1 MEDITKVEQKR
12 PKILIIDDEKINIDI
27 LLNMLKEDYKL
38 VIAKDGQQ
46 AMMRLDLH
54 DGNPDLILL
63 DIVMPGMDGFEVC
76 RRLKANSSTRGIPV
90 IFLTSMT
97 GIDDETKGFE
107 AGAVDFITKPFNPA
121 VVKARVKT
129 HLALYDQ
136 NRTMED
142 MVNKRTEQLQV
153 STNALEE
160 ALRNLQTTE
169 IVPGVY
175 WVQVPGA
182 DLYVLCGAPA
192 DVVKHMMIKGYISR
206 QTKDGVTFE
215 TGPNAI
221 LLSEVLIQNGMF
233 SNLAEF
239 PVLQMLYRQGMLLP
253 GHPRNTGVKPLLIG
267 SREQV
272 NAQMNYI
279 YRGNYGLTSVEELVQ
294 GGLSPQ
300 EAQQMMAIKLKFAF
314 GGIRPTTD
322 FVDTIVVEQA
332 PVEIKNGVY
341 IRRTGFN
348 RYEFQYKGRTTEV
361 DLNLAPDQTYESPY
375 TLGFHDIGR
384 HYFSV
389 IHSGQGDGWDTRR
402 QSMASILVFQ
412 GNIYLIDA
420 SPGIVFTLKSLGI
433 DISEIKGIFHTHA
446 HDDHFCGLPALI
458 QSDHRIKYYATPVVR
473 ASVSRKLSALMSMEE
488 ERFFDYFDVSDLQVN
503 QWNDCDG
510 LEVKPVYSPHPVETN
525 ILFFRAQDD
534 NGYKTYAHLADIV
547 SLELLKKM
555 CIPPG
560 ESAISPTFFDDVK
573 ANYLLPV
580 DLKKIDAGGGLIHGQ
595 ASDFKND
602 DSGRVVLAHT
612 STALTN
618 EQKEIGSEAVFG
630 SVDVL
635 IPTQQDYIRRAAYLY
650 LKAFFPTIDEG
661 YLRVLLNTKIL
672 RFSAGSLILGKDD
685 TPCVYLIL
693 SGSVEFILSSRNI
706 HNLISV
712 GSLIGERALFT
723 DEPQQGSWR
732 AISHVN
738 VMRFSVDFF
747 RGFLKKHDLFDFM
760 KSAVNNIAFLQGTW
774 LFGEGISYM
783 VLNRI
788 AHKIVPTYYNKGER
802 ISGGDLRIL
811 FLTKEGEVNVYTANG
826 NLVFSCS
833 DGGFFG
839 EDSIVSSLPRQ
850 LIFETSTPS
859 TVYHIDGDMLLE
871 IPVVHWKL
879 LEIHS
884 KRRNM

>member
-1 MEDITKVEQKR
+1 
-12 PKILIIDDEKINIDI
+12 
-27 LLNMLKEDYKL
+27 
-38 VIAKDGQQ
+38 
-46 AMMRLDLH
+46 
-54 DGNPDLILL
+54 
-63 DIVMPGMDGFEVC
+63 
-76 RRLKANSSTRGIPV
+76 
-90 IFLTSMT
+90 
-97 GIDDETKGFE
+97 
-107 AGAVDFITKPFNPA
+107 
-121 VVKARVKT
+121 
-129 HLALYDQ
+129 
-136 NRTMED
+136 
-142 MVNKRTEQLQV
+142 MVNKRTEQLQT

-169 IVPGVY
+169 IIPGVY

-182 DLYVLCGAPA
+182 DLHVLCGAPA
-192 DVVKHMMIKGYISR
+192 DVVKHMMIKGHISR
-206 QTKDGVTFE
+206 ETRSGVTFE

-221 LLSEVLIQNGMF
+221 LLSEVLIQNGSF

-253 GHPRNTGVKPLLIG
+253 GHPRNTGAKPLLIG

-279 YRGNYGLTSVEELVQ
+279 YRGNYGLTSIEELMQ
-294 GGLSPQ
+294 SGLSLQ
-300 EAQQMMAIKLKFAF
+300 EAQQVMAIKLKFAF
-314 GGIRPTTD
+314 GKIRPTTD
-322 FVDTIVVEQA
+322 FVDTIVVEQE

-341 IRRTGFN
+341 IRRAGFN

-361 DLNLAPDQTYESPY
+361 DLNLAHGQDYESPY

-402 QSMASILVFQ
+402 QSMSSIIVFQ

-420 SPGIVFTLKSLGI
+420 SPNIVFTLRAFGI

-473 ASVSRKLSALMSMEE
+473 ASVSGKLSALMSMEE
-488 ERFFDYFDVSDLQVN
+488 ERFFDYFEVSDLQVN

-525 ILFFRAQDD
+525 ILFFRALDET
-534 NGYKTYAHLADIV
+534 GYKTYAHLADIV
-547 SLELLKKM
+547 SLELLKNM
-555 CIPPG
+555 CKAPE
-560 ESAISPTFFDDVK
+560 ESGISPTLFDQVK
-573 ANYLLPV
+573 ADYLERV

-595 ASDFKND
+595 ASDFRGDASDK
-602 DSGRVVLAHT
+602 VVLAHT
-612 STALTN
+612 CTALTN

-635 IPTQQDYIRRAAYLY
+635 IPTQQDYLRRAAYLY
-650 LKAFFPTIDEG
+650 LKALFLDLDEDR
-661 YLRVLLNTKIL
+661 LRVLLNARII
-672 RFSAGSLILGKDD
+672 RFNAGSLIVDKSDM
-685 TPCVYLIL
+685 PCVYLIL
-693 SGSVEFILSSRNI
+693 SGSVEFILSSRSI
-706 HNLISV
+706 HNHLSV
-712 GSLIGERALFT
+712 GSLIGERALFSG
-723 DEPQQGSWR
+723 EPQQQGSWR

-747 RGFLKKHDLFDFM
+747 QNFLKKHGLYDFM
-760 KSAVNNIAFLQGTW
+760 ESTVNNIAFLQSTW

-783 VLNRI
+783 VLNRL
-788 AHKIVPTYYNKGER
+788 AQKVTTMTCNKGESIPR
-802 ISGGDLRIL
+802 GDSCVL
-811 FLTKEGEVNVYTANG
+811 FLIKEGEINVYSHSGT
-826 NLVFSCS
+826 LFFSCS
-833 DGGFFG
+833 NGDFFG
-839 EDSIVSSLPRQ
+839 EDSFVSKLSGQ
-850 LIFETSTPS
+850 LVFEASTPS
-859 TVYHIDGDMLLE
+859 TLYHIDGDMLLD

-884 KRRNM
+884 KRRRM